1 MFKLKEMSFDEF
13 DKWKK
18 ENNVLIE
25 KTLIEKTLD
34 KNNVEEPLSML
45 KINQELAKEGSFL
58 NVIDKTSSTETRVN
72 ILLNREEPFVISNSE
87 DLYIYLK
94 GKTNIKLYSI
104 NKFREKDLRKK
115 LLNFINSVQ
124 DIKKETN
131 IQSSKAERVK
141 NKILDIV
148 NIYFENTNFYSSKE
162 VFNNTVTF
170 TLAKKE
176 KVKIELE
183 ALNIEDNLII
193 VKLFSKDEEI
203 NSVEVLKLLK
213 ISNEDINNYCNTNDF
228 TELVKMINKTLEEQ
242 TQSVLGTK
250 TAISYNQKEEDK
262 PKRKTFVQ
270 NQK

>member
-104 NKFREKDLRKK
+104 NKFREKEIIFIQWLMLNQMKHPSTDIHQQKYSFSLIKGWILIPKGSKK
-115 LLNFINSVQ
+115 NKHAIIIINS
-124 DIKKETN
+124 I
-131 IQSSKAERVK
+131 
-141 NKILDIV
+141 
-148 NIYFENTNFYSSKE
+148 
-162 VFNNTVTF
+162 
-170 TLAKKE
+170 
-176 KVKIELE
+176 
-183 ALNIEDNLII
+183 
-193 VKLFSKDEEI
+193 
-203 NSVEVLKLLK
+203 
-213 ISNEDINNYCNTNDF
+213 
-228 TELVKMINKTLEEQ
+228 
-242 TQSVLGTK
+242 
-250 TAISYNQKEEDK
+250 
-262 PKRKTFVQ
+262 
-270 NQK
+270 